1 MNTSTE
7 TIECPLCL
15 GAGNLKRTEI
25 LDRLGVRDF
34 ARVAQLSAEEAF
46 RLLQQKHGN
55 ESQHVW
61 ARFEAELTKRTAE
74 IELRH
79 RTELQALTVQKSD
92 LNRRVEDYLREV
104 AQLRE
109 HNQELEMEMSKVAR
123 VGAREEADFAQEA
136 RTWPGVFVSE
146 KLPRNGDFLLA
157 FRDPSGAPR
166 EPRILIDN
174 KDKLVIA
181 ETDISKLVRDA
192 KERNTSVAVLVA
204 RDESQL
210 RQLDR
215 ECRWGQKDAVW
226 VLRTTRLW
234 LPRDLD
240 VLRPLLERMGRDG
253 SDFLNKNV
261 ALAEEV
267 RRSLIDL
274 DEVEKEL
281 KKATKAI
288 ALASERVIKYR
299 SSVQGLCHDTGE
311 TRMPPVRDQSAARIA
326 Q

>member
-1 MNTSTE
+1 VNTSTE

-15 GAGNLKRTEI
+15 GNGKLRRSEI
-25 LDRLGVRDF
+25 LDRLGVKDF

-61 ARFEAELTKRTAE
+61 ARFEAELTKRTVE

-181 ETDISKLVRDA
+181 ETDICKLVRDA

-215 ECRWGQKDAVW
+215 ECRWGQKDGVW

-299 SSVQGLCHDTGE
+299 SSVQGLCHDAGE
-311 TRMPPVRDQSAARIA
+311 TRMPPVREQSAARIA